1 MENRNIKKLKL
12 LSASLCL
19 GAALLTGC
27 GNKQYFGSSKI
38 SYESETPEGKI
49 KYDDLS
55 NCLKIVT
62 LEQNEMSN
70 HLLLM
75 KETLRKSTSGYHIN
89 TEYSYVDLKTG
100 TTIIKYKVSNDGE
113 KTWGVGENLNIVE
126 EQDITGYL
134 LKENYIKNEYDVN
147 EVITFFEES
156 ILPTLDSSDK
166 VMTK

>member
-1 MENRNIKKLKL
+1 MENRNIKRLKL

-19 GAALLTGC
+19 GTALLTGC

-38 SYESETPEGKI
+38 SYENETPEGKI
-49 KYDDLS
+49 KYNDLS

-62 LEQNEMSN
+62 LEQNEMFKS
-70 HLLLM
+70 LLLM
-75 KETLRKSTSGYHIN
+75 KTISRYNGNQDYDTY
-89 TEYSYVDLKTG
+89 TYVDLKTG
-100 TTIIKYKVSNDGE
+100 TAIIKYTIKCGGNE
-113 KTWGVGENLNIVE
+113 TKWIVGENLNIIE

-134 LKENYIKNEYDVN
+134 LKEEFIKNEYDVN

-166 VMTK
+166 VMAK